1 MLTAI
6 YINALFVVPNRQKVN
21 VFYKYVFVSS
31 FIKERCFNKLAKV
44 KSGLCYVNVAVSA
57 GWGLQVAD
65 DEDRPSTCSDCLI
78 LRLL

>member
-6 YINALFVVPNRQKVN
+6 YINALFVVPNRQKVS

-31 FIKERCFNKLAKV
+31 FIKERFNKLAKV

-57 GWGLQVAD
+57 GWELQVAD